1 MKLFSS
7 PIFRVI
13 FPSLAV
19 LLALRLAFWLITFP
33 NSDEAYYWLW
43 GQHPAFSYYDHPP
56 FHAWIQGLFTNI
68 FGRSNFTLRLPNL
81 ISNSLL
87 IYTYYRITRRLYG
100 PNATH
105 AFWLVVILV
114 LSSPLYFLFLA
125 LAWHDHWLIT
135 LSLISAHLFITF
147 LDGYQQNRQGSSWRL
162 YAAAI
167 ALGLAGLCKYI
178 AVFMAL
184 GFTATILSD
193 KSLRPLLRDRRL
205 YWAGAIAA
213 STLLPILI
221 WNYANDFQSFQFYFD
236 RSLNSSGANGFHLNP
251 IQPLGFLLLSI
262 LIFSPFNSWAIFQ
275 VIKRKPQSAFPSLY
289 RKVALWIFALS
300 TGTLTAISLLS
311 TANYYWN
318 ILAYPLL
325 FPLAPTVFLRN
336 LEEVGKPEDRS
347 QKSGDWRQKQ
357 RETTVSQPAS
367 QPKSKIQNPPTH
379 PPIHPSTHP
388 PIHPSTHPPSSRL
401 LLHTQLYGLLIATIL
416 VIHYSLLP
424 LSALFSDA
432 GDLDT
437 RMLFGWSQ
445 VAAKIEE
452 KSADLRD
459 EPLLFTTDYRSASAL
474 AYQLNNPTVMALSSR
489 IDQFDFWYD
498 QNQFQGKT
506 ALILGDDW
514 HPICPELLSQFEQT
528 SPLETISVTRFG
540 VWIKN
545 YYLLIGSGFNA
556 GPDDQFPLSKN
567 YPLTYSQDGETCLKK

>member
-1 MKLFSS
+1 MPRIVLIAGFESFNAGLYRQAAELAQSRCPELEIWVFSD
-7 PIFRVI
+7 RD
-13 FPSLAV
+13 LAAKPEV
-19 LLALRLAFWLITFP
+19 VETALEG
-33 NSDEAYYWLW
+33 SDVFFA
-43 GQHPAFSYYDHPP
+43 
-56 FHAWIQGLFTNI
+56 
-68 FGRSNFTLRLPNL
+68 
-81 ISNSLL
+81 SLL
-87 IYTYYRITRRLYG
+87 FDYDQVMWLRERVQDIPIRLIFESALELMALTQLGKFVIGEKPKGMPKPVQFILSKFGSGKEEDKLAGYLSFLKVG
-100 PNATH
+100 PKLLKFIPARKVQDLRN
-105 AFWLVVILV
+105 WLVIYGYWNAGGSDNV
-114 LSSPLYFLFLA
+114 SAMFWYLA
-125 LAWHDHWLIT
+125 EKYLGLTVGEIPEATETPNVGLLHPDY
-135 LSLISAHLFITF
+135 
-147 LDGYQQNRQGSSWRL
+147 DGYFESPREYLEWYWGKQKTGDRNQNSEFKG
-162 YAAAI
+162 
-167 ALGLAGLCKYI
+167 
-178 AVFMAL
+178 V
-184 GFTATILSD
+184 
-193 KSLRPLLRDRRL
+193 
-205 YWAGAIAA
+205 
-213 STLLPILI
+213 
-221 WNYANDFQSFQFYFD
+221 
-236 RSLNSSGANGFHLNP
+236 
-251 IQPLGFLLLSI
+251 
-262 LIFSPFNSWAIFQ
+262 
-275 VIKRKPQSAFPSLY
+275 
-289 RKVALWIFALS
+289 
-300 TGTLTAISLLS
+300 
-311 TANYYWN
+311 
-318 ILAYPLL
+318 
-325 FPLAPTVFLRN
+325 
-336 LEEVGKPEDRS
+336 
-347 QKSGDWRQKQ
+347 
-357 RETTVSQPAS
+357 
-367 QPKSKIQNPPTH
+367 H